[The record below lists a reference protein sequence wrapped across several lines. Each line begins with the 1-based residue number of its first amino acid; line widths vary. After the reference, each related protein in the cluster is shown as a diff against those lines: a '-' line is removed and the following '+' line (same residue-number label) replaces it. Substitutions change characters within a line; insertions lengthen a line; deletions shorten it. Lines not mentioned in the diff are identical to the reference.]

1 MKLNT
6 VLNTPASK
14 ELLEEEVSCKVPMN
28 SPPEHATPRTNIFID
43 KNCKSKI
50 AMVNL
55 GKAKLMIKNQRNC
68 LKPPKKCYTI
78 NSNRNSDSDSSF
90 TSLGQLGF
98 KNAGH
103 DQITPHHVVRNS
115 FEIRST
121 VDFLNNTDQN
131 LHRKPDKTYEGFN
144 HMFNTTHDVRDADMN
159 NLCDKGMALIF
170 NNLVSKGV
178 PNSITNM
185 MTMQSQYK
193 SKVPNN
199 N

>member
-6 VLNTPASK
+6 VSNTPANK
-14 ELLEEEVSCKVPMN
+14 ELLEEVSCKVPMN

-43 KNCKSKI
+43 KNSKSKI
-50 AMVNL
+50 AMVSL
-55 GKAKLMIKNQRNC
+55 GKAKLMNKGQRNSC

-98 KNAGH
+98 KNTGQ
-103 DQITPHHVVRNS
+103 DQITPHHVVRGS

-121 VDFLNNTDQN
+121 VDFLNNTEQN
-131 LHRKPDKTYEGFN
+131 LQRKPDNTYEGFN
-144 HMFNTTHDVRDADMN
+144 HMFNTTHDVRDTDLN
-159 NLCDKGMALIF
+159 NLCDKGMTIVF
-170 NNLVSKGV
+170 NNLGSKGV
-178 PNSITNM
+178 PSSLTNM